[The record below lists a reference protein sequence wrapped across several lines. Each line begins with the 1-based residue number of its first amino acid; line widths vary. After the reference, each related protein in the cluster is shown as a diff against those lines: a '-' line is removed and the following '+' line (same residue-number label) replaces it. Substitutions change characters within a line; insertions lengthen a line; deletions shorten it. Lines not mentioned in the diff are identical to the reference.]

1 MKTIIIAAGKGK
13 RIAKEYENTPKSL
26 IPVNGKTIFERQK
39 HALKNN
45 NILDLIVIT
54 GSENKFKDIDV
65 KYISDNENEKHDILG
80 SLMVA
85 KEHLKGELIISY
97 SDIIFQE
104 KIIKQLINT
113 KGDIVIAVDLNW
125 KKSYKGRTDHPLSE
139 AENVLCNNKDE
150 IIQIKKNINN
160 NKDKI
165 GEFLGLV
172 KMTEEG
178 SKIFLEMIDNL
189 QKNHIGKFHNA
200 ISLEKGY
207 LTDMIQEMIDSSV
220 KVIPSFVSGIWCEI
234 DTKQDLDK
242 ANKLFT

>member
-1 MKTIIIAAGKGK
+1 MKTIIIAAGEGK
-13 RIAKEYENTPKSL
+13 RIANEYKNTPKSL

-39 HALKNN
+39 NALKNN
-45 NILDLIVIT
+45 GILDLIVIT
-54 GSENKFKDIDV
+54 GSENKFKDTDV

-104 KIIKQLINT
+104 KIIEQLTNT

-125 KKSYKGRTDHPLSE
+125 KKLYEGRTDHPISE
-139 AENVLCNNKDE
+139 AENVLCNNKNE

-160 NKDKI
+160 NKEKI
-165 GEFLGLV
+165 GEFLGLI
-172 KMTEEG
+172 KLTEKG
-178 SKIFLEMIDNL
+178 SKVFLEMINDL

-220 KVIPSFVSGIWCEI
+220 KVIPSFVSGTWCEI

-242 ANKLFT
+242 ANKLFI